1 MGKLS
6 ERMNYAEIERMELKI
21 AESSLLNHSLS
32 DPIMNKIG
40 EEEMSRIKRTQ
51 EKHGGRGKKVAVA
64 AAIAAVLGGGVVGS
78 GFVSPAMAGAL
89 SKIPGFGVIYNGT
102 QEAAVE
108 AARTSGLLQEPG
120 LRVTHDDITL
130 ELDSVVYDGTR
141 LSVVLE
147 REGAELDNVA
157 LPVKYWD
164 SSAQPKGYIVD
175 IANEGVVMLADGQ
188 PISMDHGHFGD
199 VPYGQ
204 DKRFMVDLKQPD
216 LPDQFELTVRVKL
229 TQVAETYEFK
239 VPVQTNDQTLVMK
252 PDITRT
258 DGEFSYTVKE
268 LYVSPLTN
276 RIVIDSQGAV
286 PQSAD
291 QSGPYSASKVYYELI
306 DDQGNEVQQ
315 HVTAFYNERPGTEDH
330 TDELYAPFANT
341 PKSITVKPY
350 TYTVKTD
357 DWSIAGM
364 KVDEKGNQ
372 LPGKENGGTRTYLK
386 DLEVTIP
393 IQ

>member
-1 MGKLS
+1 MGKSS
-6 ERMNYAEIERMELKI
+6 ERMNSVEIERMELKI
-21 AESSLLNHSLS
+21 AGSPLLNRSLS
-32 DPIMNKIG
+32 DQIMNKIG
-40 EEEMSRIKRTQ
+40 VEEMSRTGRTQ
-51 EKHGGRGKKVAVA
+51 EKHAGRGKKVAVA
-64 AAIAAVLGGGVVGS
+64 AAIAAVLGGSVVGS

-120 LRVTHDDITL
+120 LRVTHDGITL

-157 LPVKYWD
+157 LPSKYRD
-164 SSAQPKGYIVD
+164 SAAQPKGYIVD
-175 IANEGVVMLADGQ
+175 LANEGIVMLADGR
-188 PISMDHGHFGD
+188 PIPMNSGHFGD

-204 DKRFMVDLKQPD
+204 DKRFKAELKQLH
-216 LPDQFELTVRVKL
+216 LPDQFELTLQAKVTGVE
-229 TQVAETYEFK
+229 ETFEFK
-239 VPVQTNDQTLVMK
+239 VPVQTNDQTIVLK
-252 PDITRT
+252 PNVTQT
-258 DGEFSYTVKE
+258 DGEFSYAVKE
-268 LYVSPLTN
+268 LHVSPLTN
-276 RIVIDSQGAV
+276 RLVIDSQGAV
-286 PQSAD
+286 PQTED
-291 QSGPYSASKVYYELI
+291 QSGPYHASKVYYELV
-306 DDQGNEVQQ
+306 DDQGNEVKQI
-315 HVTAFYNERPGTEDH
+315 VTGFFNERPGTEDH

-357 DWSIAGM
+357 DRSVVGM
-364 KVDEKGNQ
+364 KLDEKGN
-372 LPGKENGGTRTYLK
+372 LVPGKENGGTRTYLK

-393 IQ
+393 VK